1 MFVNVKGR
9 VIEVTGKFDKEG
21 AVLGIGNKLYGT
33 NQRFSLTYSD
43 KEKNIETSG
52 LNSDFGFSI
61 GRPFYIVTKM
71 GSGRAIE
78 VVGGRNLV
86 LRWKKPNSEAQ

>member
-1 MFVNVKGR
+1 MNVKGK
-9 VIEVTGKFDKEG
+9 VAEVTGKVDKEG
-21 AVLGIGNKLYGT
+21 ATLGLGNKRYDT
-33 NQRFSLTYSD
+33 NQRFVLTYSD

-52 LNSDFGFSI
+52 TNADFGLAI

-78 VVGGRNLV
+78 VVNGRNLV
-86 LRWKKPNSEAQ
+86 LRWKKFNSEAQ